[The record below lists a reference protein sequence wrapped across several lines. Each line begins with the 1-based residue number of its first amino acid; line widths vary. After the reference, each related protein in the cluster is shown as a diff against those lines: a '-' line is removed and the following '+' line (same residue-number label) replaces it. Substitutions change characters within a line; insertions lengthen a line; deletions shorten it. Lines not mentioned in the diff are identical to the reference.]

1 MTTSP
6 PDTPPQPPTAPQT
19 APPGA
24 VPARPKTSGHAVAS
38 LILGIVGPCK
48 VGLASIAGLILG
60 IVGLS
65 KIKKSAGAIR
75 GQGLAIAGI
84 ILSALGVLMLAL
96 SPIPVAILL
105 PAIATARDQARAV
118 ACMNNVKQITVAAHA
133 YAADME
139 NRLPPPDSWPEKLL
153 PYMGSEDM
161 LNDPSDTA
169 AGRAVAMNAA
179 LADMH
184 LDALRDAGRTVM
196 FFACAPGAP
205 PAGGLELLPLE
216 PRYRGGHIIAFCD
229 GNVDRVPPDELD
241 NLIWNPRAE
250 QPR

>member
-1 MTTSP
+1 MTANP
-6 PDTPPQPPTAPQT
+6 PDTPPQPATVPQT

-24 VPARPKTSGHAVAS
+24 VQTAPKTSGHAVAS
-38 LILGIVGPCK
+38 LILGIVGPCT

-65 KIKKSAGAIR
+65 KIKKSAGVIR

-84 ILSALGVLMLAL
+84 ILSALGVLMLLL
-96 SPIPVAILL
+96 SPILVAILL
-105 PAIATARDQARAV
+105 PAIATARGQARAV
-118 ACMNNVKQITVAAHA
+118 MCMNNLRQITMAAHA
-133 YAADME
+133 YAADRD
-139 NRLPPPDSWPEKLL
+139 NSLPPPDSWPEKLL
-153 PYMGSEDM
+153 PYIGSEDL

-179 LADMH
+179 LDDMH
-184 LDALRDAGRTVM
+184 LDAVRDASRTVM

-205 PAGGLELLPLE
+205 PAGGPELLPPE

-229 GNVDRVPPDELD
+229 GTVDRVPPDELD
-241 NLIWNPRAE
+241 HLIWDPRK
-250 QPR
+250 

>member
-1 MTTSP
+1 
-6 PDTPPQPPTAPQT
+6 
-19 APPGA
+19 

-38 LILGIVGPCK
+38 LILGIVGPCTA
-48 VGLASIAGLILG
+48 GLASIAGLILG

-96 SPIPVAILL
+96 SPILVAILL
-105 PAIATARDQARAV
+105 PAIAGAQAQARALT
-118 ACMNNVKQITVAAHA
+118 CMNNLKQITVAAHM
-133 YAADME
+133 YAMDRE

-153 PYMGSEDM
+153 PYMGSEDL
-161 LNDPSDTA
+161 LNDPSDPA

-179 LADMH
+179 LDDMR
-184 LDALRDAGRTVM
+184 LDAVRDAGRTVL

-205 PAGGLELLPLE
+205 PAGGPELLPPE

-229 GNVDRVPPDELD
+229 GHVERVPPDELD
-241 NLIWNPRAE
+241 NLIWDPRGE
-250 QPR
+250 GPSN

>member
-1 MTTSP
+1 MTANP
-6 PDTPPQPPTAPQT
+6 PGTPREPPTAPQT
-19 APPGA
+19 APADALPGGT
-24 VPARPKTSGHAVAS
+24 KTSGHAVAS
-38 LILGIVGPCK
+38 LILGIVGPCT

-96 SPIPVAILL
+96 APILVAILL
-105 PAIATARDQARAV
+105 PAIAAARDQARAV
-118 ACMNNVKQITVAAHA
+118 MCMSNLRQITTAAQA
-133 YAADME
+133 YAADMK

-153 PYMGSEDM
+153 PYMGSEDV
-161 LNDPSDTA
+161 LNDPSETA

-179 LADMH
+179 LDDMH
-184 LDALRDAGRTVM
+184 LDAVRDAGRTVL

-205 PAGGLELLPLE
+205 PAGGPELLPPE

-229 GNVDRVPPDELD
+229 GHVERVPPEELG
-241 NLIWNPRAE
+241 NLIWDPRVE
-250 QPR
+250 